1 MLPDPIWPN
10 WSGET
15 AIVIASGPS
24 LKKQDVEACRDRG
37 KVIVIKKCVELA
49 PWADVVYGC
58 DGPWW
63 RSVQG
68 LMKFQGLKLAFEPT
82 VCGSE
87 YRIQRVEIPDAKCNR
102 FLFDKTGTVGAGRN
116 SGFQA
121 LNLAAQ
127 FGAKR
132 VILLGFDMQG
142 ETGGH
147 WYGRNNWM
155 QANNPDQWSYQSWQ
169 RAFAEGAG
177 DLKARGIEVINA
189 SRSTA
194 LKCFRPL
201 SINEALDLVK
211 EAA

>member
-1 MLPDPIWPN
+1 MWPD

-15 AIVIASGPS
+15 AIIIASGPS
-24 LKKQDVEACRDRG
+24 LKKQDVEACRGRG
-37 KVIVIKKCVELA
+37 KVIAIKKCVELA

-68 LMKFQGLKLAFEPT
+68 LMKFKGLKLAYEPT

-87 YRIQRVEIPDAKCNR
+87 YGIQQVRIPDPKCNA
-102 FLFDKTGTVGAGRN
+102 FLFDQVGTVGAGRN

-127 FGAKR
+127 WGASPI
-132 VILLGFDMQG
+132 ILLGFDMQG

-155 QANNPDQWSYQSWQ
+155 QANNPDQYSYHNWK
-169 RAFAEGAG
+169 RAFEAAAPALME
-177 DLKARGIEVINA
+177 RGVEVINA
-189 SRSTA
+189 SRETA
-194 LKCFRPL
+194 LTCFRRML
-201 SINEALDLVK
+201 IGEALEFVK